1 MIFFDNL
8 SYDNAIIGIS
18 TDDRII
24 YSYDKLLDVLQ
35 DEYDFTLEDSIS
47 HIDFN
52 IIRSLAYNGNSPI
65 IMYSDD
71 EDFLHE
77 IEQRRTLK

>member
-24 YSYDKLLDVLQ
+24 YSYDKLLDVL
-35 DEYDFTLEDSIS
+35 
-47 HIDFN
+47 
-52 IIRSLAYNGNSPI
+52 
-65 IMYSDD
+65 
-71 EDFLHE
+71 
-77 IEQRRTLK
+77 

>member
-24 YSYDKLLDVLQ
+24 YDYNKLLDVLQ
-35 DEYDFTLEDSIS
+35 NEYGFTLEDAIS

-52 IIRSLAYNGNSPI
+52 IIRSLDYNENSPI
-65 IMYSDD
+65 IMYDDD
-71 EDFLHE
+71 EDLLHE
-77 IEQRRTLK
+77 IEQRR

>member
-1 MIFFDNL
+1 MTFFDNL

-35 DEYDFTLEDSIS
+35 NEYDFTFEDAIS

-52 IIRSLAYNGNSPI
+52 IIRSLDYNENSPI
-65 IMYSDD
+65 IMYDDD
-71 EDFLHE
+71 EDLLYE
-77 IEQRRTLK
+77 IEQRRTK